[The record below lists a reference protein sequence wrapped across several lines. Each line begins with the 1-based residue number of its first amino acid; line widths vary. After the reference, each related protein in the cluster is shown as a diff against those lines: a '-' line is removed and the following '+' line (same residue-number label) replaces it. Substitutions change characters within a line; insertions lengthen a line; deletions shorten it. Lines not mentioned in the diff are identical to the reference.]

1 MKCLSIL
8 LKKVKQAQIEEICN
22 KLSSLI
28 IDGKPELRDIYSIG
42 LKTLINDVPDE
53 MGNLVCRK
61 LVEKLVIGIN
71 AVSNEDVK
79 RECIEILSDLIR
91 RFGHL
96 VDLTDVTEIILL
108 QLENGK
114 SAIKKRAG

>member
-1 MKCLSIL
+1 M
-8 LKKVKQAQIEEICN
+8 KQAQIEEICN

-42 LKTLINDVPDE
+42 LKTLINDVPEE

-71 AVSNEDVK
+71 TVSNEDVK
-79 RECIEILSDLIR
+79 RECMEILSDLIR

-96 VDLTDVTEIILL
+96 VDLADVTDIILL
-108 QLENGK
+108 QLQNGK